1 MFPWTSH
8 SSSKHPSARPTGPTL
23 HTAAVRQFHGI
34 LSPSKQMSRV
44 PTACQ
49 ALQRVLELEK
59 QADVATRHSCAHYS
73 REAYG
78 GTDLAVEVR
87 DTPEMQ
93 WQGRQSP
100 HLDRCCFR
108 SRLPLTP
115 AAGLRSIHFTS
126 VFPPVKRGQA
136 AHQSQW
142 VVVRMQRARRE
153 ALAEHGSWPGH
164 AGRDEHRHGHYCC
177 SCVIS

>member
-1 MFPWTSH
+1 M
-8 SSSKHPSARPTGPTL
+8 
-23 HTAAVRQFHGI
+23 
-34 LSPSKQMSRV
+34 
-44 PTACQ
+44 
-49 ALQRVLELEK
+49 VLEAGCPGSR
-59 QADVATRHSCAHYS
+59 QARGCPLPTPRPLSMVCRQLAAPCPHLLVPEGLGLGIGAHLPTSFYLD
-73 REAYG
+73 RLLKG
-78 GTDLAVEVR
+78 PDLAVEVR

-100 HLDRCCFR
+100 HLDRSGFR

-153 ALAEHGSWPGH
+153 ALAEHGSWPGD